1 VIYFLHIC
9 LLGASLC
16 TISNYTQAQA
26 PDLGAASSFTVFT
39 GAGAFTNDGAS
50 LITGDIGTDVG
61 LFTGFPPGVVI
72 GDIHVADTE
81 SAAAAIAVTDAYAD
95 LAGLTCG
102 QVIGTTL
109 GNDQILTPDIYCLGA
124 ASTLNGDLIL
134 DGEDDPDALFIFK
147 IDGALSTSTISNV
160 VLVNGASL
168 CNVWWQ
174 INGAFDLGEGSVFRG
189 NVLTNGAISLL
200 EGAALYGRVL
210 ATVGAVDLHNNVVSI
225 GLPPV
230 AAII

>member
-1 VIYFLHIC
+1 

-16 TISNYTQAQA
+16 TISNYTLAQA
-26 PDLGAASSFTVFT
+26 PDLGAASSFAVFT

-61 LFTGFPPGVVI
+61 AFTGFPPGVVI
-72 GDIHVADTE
+72 GDIHVADAE

-124 ASTLNGDLIL
+124 ASNLNGDLIL
-134 DGEDDPDALFIFK
+134 DGEDDPPVRDAM
-147 IDGALSTSTISNV
+147 LSILKHASFLK
-160 VLVNGASL
+160 VL
-168 CNVWWQ
+168 
-174 INGAFDLGEGSVFRG
+174 GSYPAA
-189 NVLTNGAISLL
+189 NVLAPK
-200 EGAALYGRVL
+200 
-210 ATVGAVDLHNNVVSI
+210 
-225 GLPPV
+225 PPGSEE
-230 AAII
+230 